1 MIIWSRWGILVFV
14 FFGLSVGLGFGLKGV
29 ISPDSPTD
37 GPLTNLYIGLGFL
50 IGAGALWSFC
60 TLALP
65 RLDAPKPLVLHEKLD
80 APVRTENGATRTH
93 RTVPM
98 LHPETGE
105 QIYSRPRSTFFFIP
119 MRFWWILLAAI
130 GAINVVLGIV
140 NS

>member
-14 FFGLSVGLGFGLKGV
+14 SIGVSVGLGFGLKALFDPG
-29 ISPDSPTD
+29 SPTD
-37 GPLTNLYIGLGFL
+37 GALTNLFIGLGFI

-65 RLDAPKPLVLHEKLD
+65 KLDAPKPLVLTERL
-80 APVRTENGATRTH
+80 AEPVRTEGGATRTH
-93 RTVPM
+93 RVVPM

-105 QIYSRPRSTFFFIP
+105 QVFSRPRSTFFFVP

-130 GAINVVLGIV
+130 GLINIV
-140 NS
+140 IGVIG